1 MPYLTI
7 HGRLGRA
14 SLFGGI
20 PLGIAIWYTIKIFR
34 MDDQELL
41 RSALDPVLALSD
53 IPFLVLFAFIGF
65 PLMQSLVQLLL
76 CVRILPHKSLGR
88 KWFPVLAGTMFLYD
102 LIFLLAF
109 YPAPGMNDTVFMMD
123 NPKYA
128 GVQFPWLYSL
138 IYGYEAEAARKL
150 FGTREVSIFIL
161 SCLQLAVISAVLTRF
176 SFWVKEHVDENAGY
190 ILYLYFL
197 LFPMSGN
204 YAIAAVRDGLF
215 SAALLVWMWLF
226 ITKRKE
232 KWERGRY
239 ILLTAAALGLMLLRS
254 NGAAAAVL
262 MAAFLMYHNPSW
274 KKILAVI
281 LCCLVISIVPGR
293 MILHE
298 MNEEPLFQESMGI
311 PLQQMGRVLALDGSR
326 SESTV
331 LLMDHLLPEENWK
344 NDYQPYTVDYV
355 KWNDDFRRGWLN
367 DHKKEFLLAWAD
379 TGLKNPRLYLE
390 GWMTQTYGLW
400 SLIPGAYDVQS
411 RFGWALTDENTKHML
426 PADNDRMAVG
436 NFPMP
441 SRLKSFLANFQY
453 EGSQFLGAGFAFWL
467 TILLS
472 AAFYADRRSWCIL
485 AALPLLLNT
494 ATLLAAT
501 PAGYAFRYSFAY
513 VWGLPVLLI
522 LLFLRPEKEEL

>member
-65 PLMQSLVQLLL
+65 ALMQSLVQLLL
-76 CVRILPHKSLGR
+76 CVRILPHKNLGR

-215 SAALLVWMWLF
+215 F
-226 ITKRKE
+226 CRP
-232 KWERGRY
+232 
-239 ILLTAAALGLMLLRS
+239 
-254 NGAAAAVL
+254 
-262 MAAFLMYHNPSW
+262 F
-274 KKILAVI
+274 
-281 LCCLVISIVPGR
+281 
-293 MILHE
+293 
-298 MNEEPLFQESMGI
+298 SM
-311 PLQQMGRVLALDGSR
+311 
-326 SESTV
+326 
-331 LLMDHLLPEENWK
+331 
-344 NDYQPYTVDYV
+344 
-355 KWNDDFRRGWLN
+355 
-367 DHKKEFLLAWAD
+367 
-379 TGLKNPRLYLE
+379 
-390 GWMTQTYGLW
+390 
-400 SLIPGAYDVQS
+400 DV
-411 RFGWALTDENTKHML
+411 
-426 PADNDRMAVG
+426 
-436 NFPMP
+436 
-441 SRLKSFLANFQY
+441 
-453 EGSQFLGAGFAFWL
+453 
-467 TILLS
+467 
-472 AAFYADRRSWCIL
+472 AFYHEKKREMGERQVYSSDSRRAWSDASSKQWRRCRCSH
-485 AALPLLLNT
+485 
-494 ATLLAAT
+494 
-501 PAGYAFRYSFAY
+501 G
-513 VWGLPVLLI
+513 GLSHVP
-522 LLFLRPEKEEL
+522 

>member
-65 PLMQSLVQLLL
+65 ALMQSLVQLLL
-76 CVRILPHKSLGR
+76 CVRILPHKNLGR

-215 SAALLVWMWLF
+215 SAALLVWMWLLS
-226 ITKRKE
+226 RKE
-232 KWERGRY
+232 KRNGRE
-239 ILLTAAALGLMLLRS
+239 A
-254 NGAAAAVL
+254 
-262 MAAFLMYHNPSW
+262 
-274 KKILAVI
+274 
-281 LCCLVISIVPGR
+281 
-293 MILHE
+293 
-298 MNEEPLFQESMGI
+298 GI
-311 PLQQMGRVLALDGSR
+311 
-326 SESTV
+326 
-331 LLMDHLLPEENWK
+331 
-344 NDYQPYTVDYV
+344 
-355 KWNDDFRRGWLN
+355 F
-367 DHKKEFLLAWAD
+367 F
-379 TGLKNPRLYLE
+379 
-390 GWMTQTYGLW
+390 
-400 SLIPGAYDVQS
+400 
-411 RFGWALTDENTKHML
+411 
-426 PADNDRMAVG
+426 
-436 NFPMP
+436 
-441 SRLKSFLANFQY
+441 
-453 EGSQFLGAGFAFWL
+453 
-467 TILLS
+467 
-472 AAFYADRRSWCIL
+472 
-485 AALPLLLNT
+485 
-494 ATLLAAT
+494 
-501 PAGYAFRYSFAY
+501 
-513 VWGLPVLLI
+513 
-522 LLFLRPEKEEL
+522 